1 MNQAVPFPQFEHQSK
16 WIAGVLSGRISL
28 PSEEEMMEDVKDLY
42 SELKALGI
50 PKRYTHNLAN
60 SQVSIDEIHCE
71 IFNFQQLRR
80 L

>member
-1 MNQAVPFPQFEHQSK
+1 
-16 WIAGVLSGRISL
+16 
-28 PSEEEMMEDVKDLY
+28 MEDVEDLY

-60 SQVSIDEIHCE
+60 SQVSIDEIYCE